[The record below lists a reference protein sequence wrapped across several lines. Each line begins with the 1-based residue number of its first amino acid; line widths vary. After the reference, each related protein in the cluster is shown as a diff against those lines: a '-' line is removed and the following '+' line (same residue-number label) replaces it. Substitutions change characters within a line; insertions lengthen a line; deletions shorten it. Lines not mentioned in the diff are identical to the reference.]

1 MMTASPKLRDA
12 PCIAVIADMV
22 KSRELLRAQRPE
34 VQLSFSEFVASLNH
48 RYKSALVAR
57 FVVTLGDEFQGLL
70 SDARALPDLL
80 WDMHYKFHMRQ
91 LRVGI
96 GFGTIDTPIGKN
108 AINVDG
114 PALHH
119 ARHAIDISKKEKLL
133 GGVFSGFGATD
144 DSAFNGFA
152 RLLQHHR
159 ARLKPQQR
167 RVIELLRQSLTQTAI
182 ANQLGISRQAVSLYA
197 GAAGWEAYREGEQG
211 WRALLSEISFGAPL
225 HK

>member
-1 MMTASPKLRDA
+1 MTPPATLRDA
-12 PCIAVIADMV
+12 PCLALIADMV
-22 KSRELLRAQRPE
+22 KSRELSRAQRPQ
-34 VQLSFSEFVASLNH
+34 VQLTFSEFIAALNH
-48 RYKSALVAR
+48 KYKTGMVAR

-70 SDARALPDLL
+70 SDARVLPDLL

-96 GFGTIDTPIGKN
+96 GFGTIDTPIDKN
-108 AINVDG
+108 AINIDG

-119 ARHAIDISKKEKLL
+119 ARNAVDISKKERLL
-133 GGVFSGFGATD
+133 GGVFFGFGATS

-182 ANQLGISRQAVSLYA
+182 ANELGISRQAVSLYA
-197 GAAGWEAYREGEQG
+197 GAAGWDAYREGEQG
-211 WRALLSEISFGAPL
+211 WRALLSEISFGAPPRQ
-225 HK
+225 

>member
-1 MMTASPKLRDA
+1 MPSPPKVRDA

-22 KSRELLRAQRPE
+22 KSRELSRAQRPE
-34 VQLSFSEFVASLNH
+34 VQSSFSEFISGLNH

-70 SDARALPDLL
+70 SEARALPDLL

-96 GFGTIDTPIGKN
+96 GFGTIDTTLGKY

-119 ARHAIDISKKEKLL
+119 ARNAIDISKKEKLL
-133 GGVFSGFGATD
+133 GGVFSGFGATY

-159 ARLKPQQR
+159 DRLKPQQR
-167 RVIELLRQSLTQTAI
+167 KVIELLRQSLTQTAI

-197 GAAGWEAYREGEQG
+197 GAAGWEAYREGEEG
-211 WRALLSEISFGAPL
+211 WGALLAEIHFGVPV

>member
-1 MMTASPKLRDA
+1 MTPPATLRDA
-12 PCIAVIADMV
+12 PCLALIADMV
-22 KSRELLRAQRPE
+22 KSRELSRAQRPQ
-34 VQLSFSEFVASLNH
+34 VQLTFSEFIAALNH
-48 RYKSALVAR
+48 KYKTGMVAR

-70 SDARALPDLL
+70 SDARVLPDLL

-96 GFGTIDTPIGKN
+96 GFGTIDTPIDKN
-108 AINVDG
+108 AINIDG

-119 ARHAIDISKKEKLL
+119 ARNAVDISKKERLL
-133 GGVFSGFGATD
+133 GGVFFGFGATS

-182 ANQLGISRQAVSLYA
+182 ANELGISRQAVSLYA
-197 GAAGWEAYREGEQG
+197 GAAGWDAYREGEQG
-211 WRALLSEISFGAPL
+211 WCALLSEISFGAPPRQ
-225 HK
+225 

>member
-1 MMTASPKLRDA
+1 MTRPVQLRDA
-12 PCIAVIADMV
+12 PCIALIADMV
-22 KSRELLRAQRPE
+22 KSRDVPRTQRPG
-34 VQLSFSEFVASLNH
+34 VQLSFSEFVAGLNQK
-48 RYKSALVAR
+48 YKHVLVAR

-70 SDARALPDLL
+70 SDARVLPDLL
-80 WDMHYKFHMRQ
+80 WDMHYKFDMRP

-96 GFGTIDTPIGKN
+96 GFGTIDTPIGRN

-119 ARHAIDISKKEKLL
+119 ARSAIDLAKKENLL
-133 GGVFSGFGATD
+133 GGVFSGFGETY

-167 RVIELLRQSLTQTAI
+167 KVIELLRQSLTQSAI
-182 ANQLGISRQAVSLYA
+182 AKELGVTRQAVSLYA
-197 GAAGWEAYREGEQG
+197 AAAGWQAYRQGEEG
-211 WRALLSEISFGAPL
+211 WRALLAQVSFGADPS
-225 HK
+225 K

>member
-1 MMTASPKLRDA
+1 MSAEKLRNA
-12 PCIAVIADMV
+12 PCIALIADMV
-22 KSRELLRAQRPE
+22 KSRDVPRAQRPE
-34 VQLSFSEFVASLNH
+34 IQLSFSEFVAALNH
-48 RYKSALVAR
+48 TYKDALVAR
-57 FVVTLGDEFQGLL
+57 FIVTLGDEFQGLL

-119 ARHAIDISKKEKLL
+119 ARNAIDIAKKDKLL
-133 GGVFSGFGATD
+133 GGVFDGFGATSD
-144 DSAFNGFA
+144 AAFNGYA

-159 ARLKPQQR
+159 SRLKPQQR
-167 RVIELLRQSLTQTAI
+167 KVFELLRQSLTQA
-182 ANQLGISRQAVSLYA
+182 AVAKELGITRQAVSLYA
-197 GAAGWEAYREGEQG
+197 AAAGWEAYREGEQG
-211 WRALLSEISFGAPL
+211 WSALLAQVSFGATPSE
-225 HK
+225 

>member
-1 MMTASPKLRDA
+1 MTPPATLRDA
-12 PCIAVIADMV
+12 PCLALIADMV
-22 KSRELLRAQRPE
+22 KSRELSRAQRPQ
-34 VQLSFSEFVASLNH
+34 VQLTFSEFIAALNH
-48 RYKSALVAR
+48 KYKTGMVAR

-70 SDARALPDLL
+70 SDARVLPDLL

-108 AINVDG
+108 AINIDG

-119 ARHAIDISKKEKLL
+119 ARNAVDISKKERLL
-133 GGVFSGFGATD
+133 GGVFFGFGATS

-182 ANQLGISRQAVSLYA
+182 ANELGISRQAVSLYA
-197 GAAGWEAYREGEQG
+197 GAAGWDAYREGEQG
-211 WRALLSEISFGAPL
+211 WRALLSEISFGAPPRQ
-225 HK
+225 

>member
-1 MMTASPKLRDA
+1 MTPPAKLRNA

-22 KSRELLRAQRPE
+22 KSRELSRTQRPE
-34 VQLSFSEFVASLNH
+34 VQATFSEFITSLNH
-48 RYKSALVAR
+48 KYRSSIIAR

-70 SDARALPDLL
+70 SDARILPDLL
-80 WDMHYKFHMRQ
+80 WDMHYKFDMRQ

-96 GFGTIDTPIGKN
+96 GFGTVDTPIGKN
-108 AINVDG
+108 AINIDG

-119 ARHAIDISKKEKLL
+119 ARNATDIAKKEKLL
-133 GGVFSGFGATD
+133 GGVFDGFGPTS

-167 RVIELLRQSLTQTAI
+167 KVIELLRQSLTQAAI
-182 ANQLGISRQAVSLYA
+182 ANELGISRQAVSHYA

-225 HK
+225 VK

>member
-1 MMTASPKLRDA
+1 MPSSSKLRET

-22 KSRELLRAQRPE
+22 KSRDVPRTQRPQ
-34 VQLSFSEFVASLNH
+34 VQLTFTEFVAELN
-48 RYKSALVAR
+48 RKYKQALVAR

-70 SDARALPDLL
+70 SDALIIPDLL
-80 WDMHYKFHMRQ
+80 WDMHYKFGMRQ

-96 GFGTIDTPIGKN
+96 GFGSIDTPIGRD

-119 ARHAIDISKKEKLL
+119 ARNAIDIAKKDKLL
-133 GGVFSGFGATD
+133 GGVFEGFGAACD
-144 DSAFNGFA
+144 PAFNGFA

-167 RVIELLRQSLTQTAI
+167 KVIELLRQSWIQSAI
-182 ANQLGISRQAVSLYA
+182 AQELGITRQAVSLYA
-197 GAAGWEAYREGEQG
+197 GGAGWEAYREGEEG
-211 WRALLSEISFGAPL
+211 WRALLAQISFGASPR
-225 HK
+225 K

>member
-1 MMTASPKLRDA
+1 MNPPVHLRDA
-12 PCIAVIADMV
+12 PCVALIADMV
-22 KSRELLRAQRPE
+22 KSRDVPRAERPG
-34 VQLSFSEFVASLNH
+34 VQLSFSEFIAALNQ
-48 RYKSALVAR
+48 RYKKALIAR
-57 FVVTLGDEFQGLL
+57 FVITLGDEFQGLL
-70 SDARALPDLL
+70 WDARVIPDLL

-119 ARHAIDISKKEKLL
+119 ARQAIDIAKKEKLL
-133 GGVFSGFGATD
+133 GGVFDGFGEPFD
-144 DSAFNGFA
+144 PAFNGFA

-167 RVIELLRQSLTQTAI
+167 KVIELLRQSLTQTAI
-182 ANQLGISRQAVSLYA
+182 AKELGISRQAVSLYA
-197 GAAGWEAYREGEQG
+197 GAAGWQAYREGEEG
-211 WRALLSEISFGAPL
+211 WRALLGQISLGAAPRP
-225 HK
+225 